1 MMKKFVKQ
9 GVIALVL
16 TAALPAY
23 QVFAA
28 EAGTKDPKVTAI
40 YNALTNSKDVVKT
53 IANLAKENKGDAAL
67 IASVAAAAG
76 ISVDTVEA
84 GIKAG
89 DPAENT
95 TAIVTAYNKGLNDV
109 AAFTPATAAGPNAG
123 NQVAQAGNAS
133 NGGFSSGSPSSSFS
147 GGGGGSASH
156 N

>member
-28 EAGTKDPKVTAI
+28 DAGTKDPKITAI
-40 YNALTNSKDVVKT
+40 YTALAESKDKVKT
-53 IANLAKENKGDAAL
+53 ITELAKADKADAAL
-67 IASVAAAAG
+67 IASIAAAAG
-76 ISVDTVEA
+76 IAPEVVEA

-89 DPAENT
+89 NPSEST
-95 TAIVTAYNKGLNDV
+95 SAIAAAYNKGLNDV
-109 AAFTPATAAGPNAG
+109 TAYTPATAAGPNAA
-123 NQVAQAGNAS
+123 NQVAQGNNAS
-133 NGGFSSGSPSSSFS
+133 NGGFSNSPGSSFS